1 MRHTYRNASN
11 KLREKIKIAGITHI
25 ADLKEPVLKALATE
39 VDKDSLEL
47 QDDILGFV
55 PDEPIYDME
64 FAANIVRNSS
74 QMAGMIG
81 FGAEPPVRDKDEV
94 ARVLGEIAKFGG
106 KDIVTEVELLKL
118 HNPRNNQE
126 FKAVVD
132 KITATG
138 AKMVKETRD
147 RINVAKLQLLTTG
160 KVSFDNNNVK
170 VDLDFSE
177 YIPAEQKVVL
187 SGADTWANPDHDV
200 IGDLLEWNNVY
211 EANNGKQADAIY
223 MSRKVQALLLKN
235 AVIVNEA
242 SGAGSGR
249 GRVSNDELNSVLGG
263 YGLPPVR
270 LVKKTK
276 ATVRPYG
283 AAQAQTI
290 ETFPE
295 NRVLFVSEGA
305 ANFKLGPTVENNY
318 QPGIVLDAYDK
329 FEPIQSILRT
339 AAAGFPVIEEPNL
352 LLYAD
357 VIEG

>member
-1 MRHTYRNASN
+1 M
-11 KLREKIKIAGITHI
+11 AGITHI
-25 ADLKEPVLKALATE
+25 AELKEPVLKALATE
-39 VDKDSLEL
+39 VDKEALEI
-47 QDDILGFV
+47 QDDILNFV
-55 PDEPIYDME
+55 PDEPIYDLE
-64 FAANIVRNSS
+64 FAANVVRSSS

-94 ARVLGEIAKFGG
+94 ARVLGDIAKFGG

-126 FKAVVD
+126 FQAIVD
-132 KITATG
+132 RITANG
-138 AKMVKETRD
+138 AKMVQETRD
-147 RINVAKLQLLTTG
+147 RMNVAKLQLLTTG

-177 YIPAEQKVVL
+177 YIPAEQKIAL
-187 SGADTWANPDHDV
+187 TGADTWANPDHDV
-200 IGDLLEWNNVY
+200 IGDLLEWNNTY

-223 MSRKVQALLLKN
+223 MTRKVQALLLKN

-242 SGAGSGR
+242 SGANSGR
-249 GRVSNDELNSVLGG
+249 TRVSNDELNSVLGG

-270 LVKKTK
+270 LVKKTSARVK
-276 ATVRPYG
+276 PYG
-283 AAQAQTI
+283 AANFETI
-290 ETFPE
+290 EFFPE
-295 NRVLFVSEGA
+295 NRVLFVSNGA

-318 QPGIVLDAYDK
+318 QPGIVLQAYDK

-339 AAAGFPVIEEPNL
+339 AAAGFPVLEQPSL
-352 LLYAD
+352 VLYAD